1 MEEVANRKAKFLE
14 ELESEI
20 RWEWHWEKLNR
31 RVHFWTDVGTWLSRF
46 IILAAASY
54 ALATGA
60 KDIEKVWIVIIM
72 IVFAT
77 LNFSLPVL
85 SAVLKSQQ
93 RQEVHDYNA
102 RRYSVI
108 KTELLAGTITF
119 QDAVKEFAKIRSEP
133 TERTVRSTP

>member
-1 MEEVANRKAKFLE
+1 MEEEADRGGKFLE

-20 RWEWHWEKLNR
+20 WWEWHWEKLNR
-31 RVHFWTDVGTWLSRF
+31 SVRFWIDVGAWLSRF

-54 ALATGA
+54 AFATGV
-60 KDIEKVWIVIIM
+60 KDTEKVWVIIVVT
-72 IVFAT
+72 VFAT
-77 LNFSLPVL
+77 LNFALPAL